1 MVDGSVPG
9 TARYAYNSIPNIV
22 GRLDLQQG
30 WGAVSVAGAVAQVS
44 AANNLLYAEKET
56 VWAATIGATFNLP
69 MLARGSKLYLTAA
82 YADGMTEYT
91 TNWTSFKSSAYQ
103 RDVGGFTMNHPS
115 VVFEGAGAGLGNRIE
130 TVKSW
135 NIAALLE
142 HYWTPQYRSVL
153 WGSYGQLDAPTT
165 AAARVW
171 NGTTGFG
178 DATVWNIGTNFAW
191 LPTRDFEIGVE
202 VIYARVEQDVRNAA
216 FVQTRQSDGN
226 VSGRLR
232 VERSF

>member
-1 MVDGSVPG
+1 
-9 TARYAYNSIPNIV
+9 
-22 GRLDLQQG
+22 
-30 WGAVSVAGAVAQVS
+30 
-44 AANNLLYAEKET
+44 
-56 VWAATIGATFNLP
+56 
-69 MLARGSKLYLTAA
+69 YLTAA

-91 TNWTSFKSSAYQ
+91 TNWTSVKTSAYR

-115 VVFEGAGAGLGNRIE
+115 VVFEGSGVTARVE

-135 NIAALLE
+135 NLAALLE
-142 HYWTPQYRSVL
+142 HYWTPQYRSVV
-153 WGSYGQLDAPTT
+153 WGSYGQLDAPFT
-165 AAARVW
+165 ASNRAW
-171 NGTTGFG
+171 NGTNGFG

-202 VIYARVEQDVRNAA
+202 VIYARVEQDVRRQGT
-216 FVQTRQSDGN
+216 FVQTSQSDGN